1 MAKQQI
7 LGKTRKD
14 AKFTSKA
21 KLKKP
26 YMIGDLRVPGV
37 STVCGVID
45 KSGPLMWWAADL
57 ARKGIDY
64 MTYRDDLANVGKLT
78 HDMILAHFLGMKVD
92 TQQNSKWE
100 IDRAKNSFKSF
111 ENFISKYEVEP
122 IEVEH
127 ELISPK
133 HLFGGRMDFY
143 GRLDGV
149 LTLMDFK
156 TGKRIYD
163 DYFYQCGGYAMLLEE
178 FGFPVEQYVIL
189 NIPRMKGEAFEVAF
203 LRKMQAVK
211 RVFRNALG
219 VYWAIKDAKKMMKV
233 SVERVAVKDAKN
245 ERKAT

>member
-1 MAKQQI
+1 MAKQKEKV
-7 LGKTRKD
+7 LGKMRKD

-26 YMIGDLRVPGV
+26 YYVDDLRVPGV

-64 MTYRDDLANVGKLT
+64 MTFRDDLANVGRLV
-78 HDMILAHFLGMKVD
+78 HDMILAYFLGMEVD
-92 TQQNSKWE
+92 TYQNSQWE
-100 IDRAKNSFKSF
+100 KDRAKNSFKSF
-111 ENFISKYEVEP
+111 LNFISKYEVEP

-143 GRLDGV
+143 GKLDGV

-163 DYFYQCGGYAMLLEE
+163 ESFYQVGGYAMLLEE
-178 FGFPVEQYVIL
+178 FNFPVEQYVIL
-189 NIPRMKGEAFEVAF
+189 NIPRTKGEAFEVAF
-203 LRKMQAVK
+203 LRKMIAPK
-211 RVFRNALG
+211 RVFKNALG
-219 VYWAIKDAKKMMKV
+219 IYWAIKDAKKIMKD
-233 SVERVAVKDAKN
+233 SVERIKVKKT
-245 ERKAT
+245 KVKK